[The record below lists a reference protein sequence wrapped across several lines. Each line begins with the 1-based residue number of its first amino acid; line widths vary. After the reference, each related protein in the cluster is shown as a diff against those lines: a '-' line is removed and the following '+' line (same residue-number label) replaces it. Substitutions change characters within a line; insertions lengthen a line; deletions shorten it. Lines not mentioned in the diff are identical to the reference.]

1 MHTQQRDNMDKT
13 PAIRL
18 SRKPDWLKRPL
29 AYSGKQMQIE
39 SAISSA
45 GLHTVCV
52 EAKCPNR
59 GECYAAG
66 TATFLV
72 MGTVCTRHCTFCN
85 VSKGYPQELAFD
97 EIERIVAAIKTIA
110 LHYVVITSVTR
121 DDLPDGGAFF
131 LASLTA
137 AIRAKLP
144 AVQIE
149 LLIPDLQGNQDALKM
164 LFSSKPDILNHNIET
179 VPSLYATI
187 RPQADY
193 SRSLG
198 VLRSAKAANLITK
211 SGIMVGLGETIP
223 EVHQVLRDLKAA
235 GCSMVTIGQY
245 LQPSA
250 QHQPV
255 VAYIEPAV
263 FDAYAVFG
271 RNIGIGAVAAGPF
284 VRSSYHAAEMAE
296 RLSR

>member
-1 MHTQQRDNMDKT
+1 MHLQQRDNIDTT
-13 PAIRL
+13 PPVRL
-18 SRKPDWLKRPL
+18 SHKPSWLKRPL
-29 AYSGKQMQIE
+29 AFSGKQMQIE
-39 SAISSA
+39 SAISAA

-72 MGTVCTRHCTFCN
+72 MGTVCTRRCTFCN
-85 VSKGYPQELAFD
+85 VTKGNPQELAFD
-97 EIERIVAAIKTIA
+97 EIERIVAAIKTMA

-131 LASLTA
+131 LASLTT
-137 AIRAKLP
+137 AIRAELP
-144 AVQIE
+144 NVQIE
-149 LLIPDLQGNQDALKM
+149 LLIPDLQGDQNALNT
-164 LFSSKPDILNHNIET
+164 LFSSRPDTLNHNIET
-179 VPSLYATI
+179 VPSLYAII

-193 SRSLG
+193 ARSLA
-198 VLRSAKAANLITK
+198 VLRSAAAAGLKTK

-255 VAYIEPAV
+255 VAYIELVV
-263 FDAYAVFG
+263 FEAYAAFG
-271 RNIGIGAVAAGPF
+271 HNIGIGAVTAGPF

-296 RLSR
+296 RL